1 MPCPRC
7 HAASALDARSCTR
20 CGAPLLFHDDPSPVP
35 LDLALRLDRRYAGRR
50 LTSGPSSET
59 SGEDVEEGAG
69 LPCIAIPPLVASCEP
84 GGAFGQ
90 AEAPDPLSA
99 AEEAAELKVGSAPG
113 WRRAAA
119 WGIDLMVLATA
130 GGPPLLLAW
139 YALPAGPDILVTLVP
154 TFAAFTALLGFAYAA
169 LGHAL
174 MGATFGKRLLGL
186 QVVGPDGAF
195 PGLARSAARSGLAVM
210 GAAGL
215 GVGVLMALFTRSGR
229 SLHDLIA
236 DTVVIRTP

>member
-1 MPCPRC
+1 VRCPRC
-7 HAASALDARSCTR
+7 HAASALDARSCAR
-20 CGAPLLFHDDPSPVP
+20 CGAPLLFHDDPPPVP
-35 LDLALRLDRRYAGRR
+35 LDLALHLDRRYAGRG
-50 LTSGPSSET
+50 LSSGPSPERA
-59 SGEDVEEGAG
+59 GEDVEESPG
-69 LPCIAIPPLVASCEP
+69 LPCIASPPGAASCEP

-90 AEAPDPLSA
+90 AEAPDPLPQ
-99 AEEAAELKVGSAPG
+99 AEEAAEIHVDTAPG

-119 WGIDLMVLATA
+119 WGIDLIVLATA

-154 TFAAFTALLGFAYAA
+154 TFAAFAALLGFAYAA